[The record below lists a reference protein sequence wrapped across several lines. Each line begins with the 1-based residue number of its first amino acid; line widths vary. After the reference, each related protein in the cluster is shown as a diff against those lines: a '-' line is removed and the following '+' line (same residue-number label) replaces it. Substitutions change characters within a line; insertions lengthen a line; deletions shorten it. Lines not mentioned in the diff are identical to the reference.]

1 MVFKGRLGLDTA
13 RVPHTD
19 RHGLMWLER
28 GRLAVES
35 GNLVFT
41 TAGSDVLAAGRYDI
55 PFQQVSSILLGP
67 GGVVSHDALR
77 LLARQQTGLLA
88 VGSKGVRLYA
98 SFMPFGP
105 DRADRA
111 RKHAELWADPEK
123 RIDVVRAMYAQ
134 RLGGELPPHRRDLD
148 SLRGL
153 EGTRVRQVYR
163 TMSQQYDIEWA
174 GRRYDRSNPEDADL
188 ANKALNHVV
197 TAMYAAARVAVALTG
212 TVPQLGFIHESSG
225 HAFALDIA
233 DLYRST
239 LTVPI
244 AFRAVKRFQSRGGRT
259 LESVARKMAGR
270 TLYEE
275 NVIPTMIDDIDDV
288 LNLSEDEPDSE
299 PDSDEL
305 DDDEL
310 DDA

>member
-28 GRLAVES
+28 GRLAVED

-41 TAGSDVLAAGRYDI
+41 TAGSDVLEAGRYDI
-55 PFQQVSSILLGP
+55 PFQQVSNILLGP

-77 LLARQQTGLLA
+77 HLARQNTGLLA

-98 SFMPFGP
+98 SFMPDGP
-105 DRADRA
+105 DRSDRA
-111 RKHAELWADPEK
+111 RRQAELWADPDA
-123 RIDVVRAMYAQ
+123 RVDVARAMYAR
-134 RLGGELPPHRRDLD
+134 RLGEELPPHRRDLD

-163 TMSQQYDIEWA
+163 TLSKQHGVEWN
-174 GRRYDRSNPEDADL
+174 GRRYDRSNPEDASP

-212 TVPQLGFIHESSG
+212 TIPQLGFIHESSG
-225 HAFALDIA
+225 RAFALDIA

-239 LTVPI
+239 ITVPT
-244 AFRAVKRFQSRGGRT
+244 AFQAVRRFQERGGRT
-259 LESVARKMAGR
+259 LESVARKLAGK
-270 TLYEE
+270 TLYDE
-275 NVIPTMIDDIDDV
+275 NVIPMMIDDIDALLQDGE
-288 LNLSEDEPDSE
+288 SE
-299 PDSDEL
+299 
-305 DDDEL
+305 
-310 DDA
+310 

>member
-28 GRLAVES
+28 GRLAVEN

-55 PFQQVSSILLGP
+55 PFQQVSTILLGP

-77 LLARQQTGLLA
+77 HLARQQTGLLA

-98 SFMPFGP
+98 AFMPFGP

-111 RKHAELWADPEK
+111 RKHAELWANPEK
-123 RIDVVRAMYAQ
+123 RMDVVRAMYAH
-134 RLGGELPPHRRDLD
+134 RLGSELPPHRRDLD

-239 LTVPI
+239 LTVPT

-259 LESVARKMAGR
+259 LESVARKLAGR

-275 NVIPTMIDDIDDV
+275 KVIPTMIDDIDALLD
-288 LNLSEDEPDSE
+288 LSEDESEEE
-299 PDSDEL
+299 PDAS
-305 DDDEL
+305 
-310 DDA
+310 

>member
-1 MVFKGRLGLDTA
+1 MVFKARLGLDTA

-28 GRLAVES
+28 GRLAVED
-35 GNLVFT
+35 GNVVFT

-55 PFQQVSSILLGP
+55 PFQQVSNILLGP

-77 LLARQQTGLLA
+77 HLARQQTGLVA

-98 SFMPFGP
+98 AFMPFGP
-105 DRADRA
+105 DRSDRA
-111 RKHAELWADPEK
+111 RRHAELWADPDR
-123 RIDVVRAMYAQ
+123 RIDMARAMYAR

-163 TMSQQYDIEWA
+163 TLSEQHGVPWS
-174 GRRYDRSNPEDADL
+174 GRRYDRSNPESADPP
-188 ANKALNHVV
+188 NRALNHVV
-197 TAMYAAARVAVALTG
+197 TAMYAAARVAVALAG
-212 TVPQLGFIHESSG
+212 ALPQLGFIHESSG

-233 DLYRST
+233 DLYRSEI
-239 LTVPI
+239 TVPV
-244 AFRAVKRFQSRGGRT
+244 AFRAAKRFEERGGRT

-270 TLYEE
+270 TIYEE
-275 NVIPTMIDDIDDV
+275 DVIPTMIDDIDELLAFD
-288 LNLSEDEPDSE
+288 EDKDGF
-299 PDSDEL
+299 DASDGS
-305 DDDEL
+305 
-310 DDA
+310 AP